1 VGDPA
6 SDGDPWTALIRD
18 GQALGCH
25 DLLIPRVELAEPAL
39 INRPREEVVNRWAAR
54 TSANYAEKQTRN
66 IRSRMADG
74 IRQYVGA
81 LYYRNILA
89 KRLEDESILQA
100 WKFDDIDIIQHL
112 RCAIYIALCV
122 LKLDRKS
129 PQLKARIQE
138 VAGEEKKIRE
148 VVIDMRIEV
157 SNIWEEYGMGTM
169 W

>member
-18 GQALGCH
+18 GQALDCH

-100 WKFDDIDIIQHL
+100 WKFDDIDIIHHL
-112 RCAIYIALCV
+112 RFAADVAQCV
-122 LKLDRKS
+122 LKS
-129 PQLKARIQE
+129 EHTFPQLGGKVQKAVRN
-138 VAGEEKKIRE
+138 AKKIGE
-148 VVIDMRIEV
+148 VVKGMEIEV
-157 SNIWEEYGMGTM
+157 FNIWKEHGMRAT